1 MSSETK
7 ATKSAVISIR
17 NRQRLCRLDVRL
29 FRQIARVLLKECFE
43 LSEFEL
49 GVHVVEAP
57 EMTEV
62 NEHFLRHAGSTDVIT
77 FDYSQEQL
85 MGEGRGADALAG
97 ELFIC
102 VTEAQIQAKR
112 YGIDL
117 ASELVRY
124 VIHGIL
130 HLRGYDDKT
139 PKLRR
144 PMKREENRLLRE
156 MARRF
161 PLKRLVQL

>member
-1 MSSETK
+1 MMKESRGNKTI
-7 ATKSAVISIR
+7 AIR

-29 FRQIARVLLKECFE
+29 LRQIARVLLKEYFS
-43 LSEFEL
+43 LSEYEL

-57 EMTEV
+57 EMIQI

-77 FDYSQEQL
+77 FDYSEEQL
-85 MGEGRGADALAG
+85 IGEGQGTDVLAG

-112 YGIDL
+112 YRVDL
-117 ASELVRY
+117 ASELLRY
-124 VIHGIL
+124 LIHGIL

-139 PKLRR
+139 AKLRR
-144 PMKREENRLLRE
+144 PMKREEDRLLRE
-156 MARRF
+156 MAQRF